1 MSLKLKIAPRRSD
14 GVRSTISACD
24 DPGGSFQKGKVPKRK
39 RQSAAAAWRHLDA
52 LLDALL
58 RLVIHRPPAP
68 VEVHLQHSRYG
79 HPTHLQT
86 NRDLRE
92 QVEAVVHQRSRD
104 FLLGL
109 PIHLDHLGVPD

>member
-24 DPGGSFQKGKVPKRK
+24 DPPGRKFPKRKGSKRK

-68 VEVHLQHSRYG
+68 VEVHLQHSKGYSKG
-79 HPTHLQT
+79 YSQ
-86 NRDLRE
+86 
-92 QVEAVVHQRSRD
+92 
-104 FLLGL
+104 
-109 PIHLDHLGVPD
+109 GVLEGVLEGYSMGVLEGML